1 MFPINLKAF
10 AKKRAFPAWSCQST
24 PSVMEFNPIWATVN
38 IWYIAPSHQFLKS
51 VLSFFRFWYIRKCY
65 CFFKRVLSIS
75 KMSRILLSINLN
87 FGCSSYVKRPQP
99 KGHLITRGASQ
110 AAALVT
116 SATTHWVRSKARFR
130 SASVRA
136 GDETLLPNCPKC
148 VCNQHC
154 QTLTAK
160 PSHVCSSCSS
170 IDSVEI
176 YG

>member
-1 MFPINLKAF
+1 MFLRHEHARRECPCAFVIARCWSHLTIHNYTILHIYTHITMTHELLLKSVPAIPKAF

-24 PSVMEFNPIWATVN
+24 PSVMEFNPICQTT
-38 IWYIAPSHQFLKS
+38 PTQGSLDHK
-51 VLSFFRFWYIRKCY
+51 
-65 CFFKRVLSIS
+65 
-75 KMSRILLSINLN
+75 
-87 FGCSSYVKRPQP
+87 
-99 KGHLITRGASQ
+99 GASQ

-136 GDETLLPNCPKC
+136 RDETLWPNCPKC